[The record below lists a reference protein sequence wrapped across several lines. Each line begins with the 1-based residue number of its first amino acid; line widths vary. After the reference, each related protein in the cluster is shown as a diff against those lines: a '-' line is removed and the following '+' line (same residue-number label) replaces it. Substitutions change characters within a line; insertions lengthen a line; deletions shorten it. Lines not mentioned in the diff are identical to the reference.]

1 MQLIEYLKLLRLH
14 QPTGIFLL
22 LWPCLWGV
30 ALANDISNINL
41 IFLMTIGSITM
52 RSAGCI
58 INDIIDIEID
68 KKVER
73 TKNRPLAKGTVTI
86 KKAALLLVLL
96 LSIALI
102 IFTYLNILA
111 KIIALVSLIL
121 VISYPFMKRI
131 TYWPQ
136 LFLGFTFNIGVL
148 IGYGQASANIDLAA
162 VLLYIAGIFWTLGY
176 DTIYGYQDI
185 KDDLVIGVKS
195 SAIAMRKQP
204 KFILSFIYILMMICI
219 LISLY
224 LKNAGNLAYIS
235 LIFPGVI
242 LFWQA
247 LTLQINN
254 VNNCLERF
262 KSNIYVGLMIF
273 GTISISFIHY

>member
-1 MQLIEYLKLLRLH
+1 MQLTKYLKLLRLH

-41 IFLMTIGSITM
+41 IFLMTVGSITM

-102 IFTYLNILA
+102 IFTYLNMLA
-111 KIIALVSLIL
+111 KIIALISLIL

-162 VLLYIAGIFWTLGY
+162 ILLYIAGVFWTLGY

-185 KDDLVIGVKS
+185 KDDLIIGVKS
-195 SAIAMRKQP
+195 SAIAMRKHP
-204 KFILSFIYILMMICI
+204 KFILSLIYGLMMICI
-219 LISLY
+219 LISLH
-224 LKNAGNLAYIS
+224 LKNTSNLAYVS
-235 LIFPGVI
+235 SIFPGVI
-242 LFWQA
+242 LLWQA
-247 LTLQINN
+247 LTLQINS

-262 KSNIYVGLMIF
+262 RSNIYVGFMIF
-273 GTISISFIHY
+273 GTICISSVYG

>member
-1 MQLIEYLKLLRLH
+1 MQLTEYLKLIRLH

-30 ALANDISNINL
+30 ALANGTSNIKL
-41 IFLMTIGSITM
+41 IILMIVGSVTM

-58 INDIIDIEID
+58 INDIVDIEID

-73 TKNRPLAKGTVTI
+73 TKNRPLAKGTVNI
-86 KKAALLLVLL
+86 KEAVVL
-96 LSIALI
+96 LSILLSVALI

-111 KIIALVSLIL
+111 KIIALISLLL
-121 VISYPFMKRI
+121 VIAYPFMKRI

-148 IGYGQASANIDLAA
+148 VGYSQASNTIDLATI
-162 VLLYIAGIFWTLGY
+162 LLYIAGVFWTLGY

-185 KDDLVIGVKS
+185 KDDLTIGVKS
-195 SAIAMRKQP
+195 SAIAIKKYP
-204 KFILSFIYILMMICI
+204 KFILALIYGLMMLC
-219 LISLY
+219 LVMGLF
-224 LKNAGNLAYIS
+224 LKNASNLAYITS
-235 LIFPGVI
+235 IFPAMI
-242 LFWQA
+242 LLWQI

-273 GTISISFIHY
+273 ATICISFV

>member
-41 IFLMTIGSITM
+41 IFLMTVGSITM

-73 TKNRPLAKGTVTI
+73 TKNRPLAKGVVTI
-86 KKAALLLVLL
+86 REAVLLLVFL

-111 KIIALVSLIL
+111 KIIALISLIL

-148 IGYGQASANIDLAA
+148 IGYGQASTNIDLAA
-162 VLLYIAGIFWTLGY
+162 ILLYIAGIFWTLGY

-185 KDDLVIGVKS
+185 KDDLIIGVKS

-204 KFILSFIYILMMICI
+204 KFILFLIYILMMICI

-242 LFWQA
+242 LLWQA

>member
-1 MQLIEYLKLLRLH
+1 
-14 QPTGIFLL
+14 
-22 LWPCLWGV
+22 
-30 ALANDISNINL
+30 
-41 IFLMTIGSITM
+41 MTVGSITM

-73 TKNRPLAKGTVTI
+73 TKNRPLAKGVVTI
-86 KKAALLLVLL
+86 REAVLLLVFL

-111 KIIALVSLIL
+111 KIIALISLIL

-148 IGYGQASANIDLAA
+148 IGYGQASTNIDLAA
-162 VLLYIAGIFWTLGY
+162 ILLYIAGIFWTLGY

-185 KDDLVIGVKS
+185 KDDLIIGVKS

-204 KFILSFIYILMMICI
+204 KFILFLIYILMMICI

-242 LFWQA
+242 LLWQA